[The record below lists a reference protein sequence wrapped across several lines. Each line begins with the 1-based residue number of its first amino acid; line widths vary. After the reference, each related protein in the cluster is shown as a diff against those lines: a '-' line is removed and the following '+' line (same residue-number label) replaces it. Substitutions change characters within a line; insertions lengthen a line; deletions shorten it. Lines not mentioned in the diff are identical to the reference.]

1 MAKKFIDGKT
11 DEDWALAN
19 DDANSVRSSSPPR
32 FARVKP
38 TTVEEP
44 SIRIDHSITEG
55 FPPYGD
61 RQMTFHGQ

>member
-19 DDANSVRSSSPPR
+19 DANSVRSSSPPR

-44 SIRIDHSITEG
+44 SVLINHSIAEG

-61 RQMTFHGQ
+61 RQMSFHGQ